1 MAAVLRVVCD
11 ADVKM
16 VDVRQLVGVGTFV
29 GHRQSHVLEVGSS
42 AVEIGH
48 WISCCYRRDG
58 KVASAAA
65 LIGP

>member
-29 GHRQSHVLEVGSS
+29 GHRQRHVLEVDD
-42 AVEIGH
+42 E
-48 WISCCYRRDG
+48 
-58 KVASAAA
+58 VA
-65 LIGP
+65 LFPFFC